1 MPINGADAI
10 VFLLVIESLGLDS
23 KFVEKGGI
31 EKDLSCSKRLM
42 AFQKKKIRKSLTIRG
57 IIYENMRL

>member
-1 MPINGADAI
+1 MPINEADAI
-10 VFLLVIESLGLDS
+10 VFLLVLKSLGLDS

-42 AFQKKKIRKSLTIRG
+42 SFQKKKK
-57 IIYENMRL
+57 